1 MQLRNT
7 FGVMV
12 SSILRGHQRIN
23 IPNGDNV
30 VYPGDRIQVI
40 GNDDQLAV
48 FGKAVSG
55 DVVEPDPEIE
65 KREMR
70 LRQMVIDGR
79 SEFVG
84 KTLRES
90 GIRDEYNCMVVGL
103 EEGKENLSVI
113 DPSRRFV
120 KGDIIWVV
128 GEEDALR
135 RLIGD

>member
-1 MQLRNT
+1 M
-7 FGVMV
+7 
-12 SSILRGHQRIN
+12 
-23 IPNGDNV
+23 
-30 VYPGDRIQVI
+30 
-40 GNDDQLAV
+40 
-48 FGKAVSG
+48 
-55 DVVEPDPEIE
+55 EPDPEIE

-79 SEFVG
+79 SQFVG